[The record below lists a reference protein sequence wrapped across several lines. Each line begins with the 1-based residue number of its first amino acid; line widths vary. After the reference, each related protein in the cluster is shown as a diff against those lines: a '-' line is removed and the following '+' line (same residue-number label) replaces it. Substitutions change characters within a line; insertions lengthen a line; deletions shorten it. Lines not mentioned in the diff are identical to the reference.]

1 MMDISCFLIFSNTI
15 SLSTFAGEGGGLS
28 QFISF
33 LDLTHVGASD
43 NGSTMGLTFFMF
55 SNTVT
60 FMHFLFLYFFVIM
73 CFVCC
78 VLHFIFFQV
87 EMILQALEYEKGNDF
102 L

>member
-1 MMDISCFLIFSNTI
+1 MFSNTI
-15 SLSTFAGEGGGLS
+15 SLSAFAGEGGGLS

-43 NGSTMGLTFFMF
+43 NGSALFMF

-60 FMHFLFLYFFVIM
+60 FMHFPFFYFFIIM

-78 VLHFIFFQV
+78 VLHFILFQV
-87 EMILQALEYEKGNDF
+87 EMILQALEYEKGND
-102 L
+102 LL